1 MLPSSSS
8 SSSIFQSPSQVNK
21 STQKN
26 STNQISNKINHRS
39 VFGSM
44 SPNRLTYN
52 NTNTNTIDIN
62 NDVMKSNSNTN
73 NHHHYHHHSDI
84 HTKFNVGDSN
94 WSENRRP
101 SMVLPSNSNTNTKF
115 NIKPIKRSFIDDSNT
130 SSSLQIDFF
139 KNSNTINSTATSNIT
154 NTNTTNK
161 NNATTNIVIDSNNKR
176 GMTLGDVLNNN
187 KKRNSNLSIQSNSYR
202 RNKSL
207 NNLPSHHTSGFNKES
222 LNFINDNKNN
232 NNNNNTKDN
241 RKNGNSNSNSNSN
254 GSSPRKLR
262 RTSTFD
268 LLDRFIPSRQTSSG
282 KLTLEENVILPCT
295 LPMDHIENET
305 TKIYKDT
312 VAEAC
317 GLEVGERIL
326 QFQPIPPESKNY
338 SKSTGTSTNSG
349 SSSNY
354 RTQKTSKVKISMA
367 AAQARIKRIPTA
379 PEKVLDAPGIIDD
392 FYLNLL
398 SWSSDN
404 ILAIALENSVY
415 CWNANTGDVDL
426 ASECTEMVTSVGWS
440 DDGYYLSIGLNDGS
454 IEIWDMETKQKL
466 RTMRGHDS
474 RISTHC
480 WYQHNV
486 SSGSRTGQIFNHD
499 VRIPEHIVS
508 KLNNHTAEVCGLKW
522 RFDGLQLASGGNDNL
537 VNIWDAKATSVPQFT
552 KTSHTA
558 AVKALAWCPTQT
570 SILAT
575 GGGSA
580 CRKIHF
586 WNTTTG
592 ARINTIETESQV
604 SSLVWGYS
612 NGIGK
617 EIAACHGYPNNG
629 ISVYSYPSLQKTGVI
644 LDAHDSRIL
653 NSAISPDSTTLAT
666 VAADENL
673 KFWKLFD
680 LVNND
685 SNNRSTTDNM
695 INSSNGKE
703 IGKVMTIR

>member
-1 MLPSSSS
+1 MSSSS
-8 SSSIFQSPSQVNK
+8 SSLSSSIFQSPSHVNK
-21 STQKN
+21 LTQKMSKN
-26 STNQISNKINHRS
+26 QNQTNNNHRS

-52 NTNTNTIDIN
+52 NTNTNYNTHI
-62 NDVMKSNSNTN
+62 KSSY
-73 NHHHYHHHSDI
+73 NHHTDI
-84 HTKFNVGDSN
+84 HTKFNVVDSN

-101 SMVLPSNSNTNTKF
+101 SMVLPTNTNNNNNNNNNTKF
-115 NIKPIKRSFIDDSNT
+115 NNKSIKRSFIDDSNT
-130 SSSLQIDFF
+130 SSSLRTDFF
-139 KNSNTINSTATSNIT
+139 KNSNSSNNIS
-154 NTNTTNK
+154 K
-161 NNATTNIVIDSNNKR
+161 DNNTNIVIDNNNSKR
-176 GMTLGDVLNNN
+176 VMTLGDVLNNN
-187 KKRNSNLSIQSNSYR
+187 KKISSNLSIKSNSYR
-202 RNKSL
+202 RNQSL

-222 LNFINDNKNN
+222 FNFINDNNSSSS
-232 NNNNNTKDN
+232 NNNTKDN
-241 RKNGNSNSNSNSN
+241 KKNGNGNNSNSNSNSNSN
-254 GSSPRKLR
+254 GNSPRKLR

-295 LPMDHIENET
+295 LPMDHIKNET

-338 SKSTGTSTNSG
+338 SKSTGTSSNSG

-486 SSGSRTGQIFNHD
+486 TSGCRTGQIFNHD

-680 LVNND
+680 LVNDN
-685 SNNRSTTDNM
+685 SGNRSTTDNM